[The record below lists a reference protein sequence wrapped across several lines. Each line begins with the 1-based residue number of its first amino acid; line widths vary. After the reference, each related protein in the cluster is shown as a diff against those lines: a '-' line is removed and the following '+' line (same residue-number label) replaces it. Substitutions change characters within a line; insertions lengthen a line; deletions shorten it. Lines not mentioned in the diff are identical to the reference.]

1 MESSKQNEERD
12 TPPQNWKSCKL
23 MIDPALTK
31 GLYKVYRF
39 DGQFF
44 NIPVE
49 DIGLFP
55 ISTLKDPRV
64 CRLWSKNT
72 KSDLSI
78 AKFKIDEWYIGPVP
92 PREITFSRLNDNVNA
107 TFLRQICEKYGSI
120 EEVEIC
126 YHPNTKKH
134 LGLAKVEFDTVK
146 AAKEAVKHLHQTSVM
161 GNIIHV
167 EIDPKGE
174 NRSRYLQLL
183 LSGLYTPRTLPVGS
197 SEQAL
202 RSLVDSLLDST
213 SAQHQGAFSSPASI
227 QTPLSL
233 DTAYFSICQDTP
245 CSFGYTPQSQGT
257 PRTPCLSATPLS
269 QDSCYSSLQATPIL
283 QGEPSTYSV
292 CKSLRQELCLR
303 KPERNRKRSRQVS
316 HFNSKLWQRCL
327 PDSLLEKRKNVQQPG
342 VWSQTAKLSTHE
354 ESSSSIASP
363 LQGSAGLIDSKDSP
377 QTANSFSIL
386 TINVSDEQQTHQPQL
401 ESLDSRIESLL
412 TNSEIP
418 SGFHKNTL
426 EPYENSRDSPA
437 SDDLFALSPC
447 GSFLNSPH
455 HSYIVDVS
463 PTSLSESDQEQSLPE
478 ETSQCPSKTT
488 PCERR
493 VYINGGKAEETS
505 QMHLTANQNTKQ
517 PNKGQSGATTNTAS
531 VAASLCSSSLSG
543 ITPNIPPAPP
553 SLGPPETPFFIP
565 LLPPP
570 SSLPPIPPRL
580 PDGTIPIPPPD
591 WIPHQDVSRLP
602 PLSIPPPPAFFL
614 PPPPLML
621 PPPIP
626 PPVHKGPLHAQPVA
640 SSGQGSAPFSLIQ
653 PPWLAPPFP
662 RINPFVPPPG
672 YPPAHEHSHK
682 VTAEKVLEVL
692 ADELRSIIRKDIVR
706 RMIEGVAFKAFE
718 DWWEGQE
725 EKLKIQVSP
734 LKKGTC
740 LKENDPLNRITEKGK
755 KPPLPSFRVKRK
767 QLEDI
772 QESSRTSNSS
782 VKQKDQVGSTSPKA
796 KRRHARPLGLDSSD
810 EDADGEED
818 KREERAEDDAQMS
831 NPVEAVIPVSDNL
844 QYLENTLKDSNVDG
858 DSAGDQHSE
867 ETETE
872 EETDN
877 TDATFQSADREH
889 CLDKETFP
897 ESSSSEE
904 SECCSDCSRSFSSQ
918 SFEDFPSDLS
928 TTSEGNKEDECEE
941 CIVISSDEDS
951 DETEPPAT
959 PSTPLTPGSQMDLD
973 LQNWLNMC
981 EQTEEN
987 HASCQLDFCTLDAMT
1002 SLQSSETQN
1011 VYHMSPV
1018 GLAAEEPGP
1027 DVDMRS
1033 PDWMEEF
1040 DPVRPLTPTGC
1051 LVEADL
1057 DILVKNRAATLIV
1070 EEVELPPTPGRG
1082 VLADMEIAESDDI
1095 NEVLS
1100 ANCELGAAQVDSPSD
1115 SCDSD
1120 DEMPK
1125 TNGEEEGS
1133 VRVGAPATPGRG
1145 VAEDITTDA
1154 ALHNPSDVLPLSCNP
1169 YITPPKTPGR
1179 DIVLPLRAHERK
1191 TQASPPLHPNP
1202 LRISPIAMSS
1212 PCSLA
1217 EPLSDTDDWTRPK
1230 PLQGLENMP
1239 SVLNQEAPSGKQTLW
1254 KKTKRKKREQQK
1266 RLGWTHRWRSLYE
1279 EWKIFHSFWKR
1290 GLDEEDAR
1298 FLQASYEKLKEE
1310 NNGAEW
1316 LGKWISHPTTHS
1328 ERSKEHQCW
1337 LPVHRSGSARSEG
1350 FYKISRK
1357 EKMKNLSNSKLSTY
1371 LPSATAQGASVPPQ
1385 HPSSLRSGSDFRSEQ
1400 RRLLSS
1406 FSCDSDLIRFNQL
1419 KYRKKRIRFGRSH
1432 IHDWGLFAMEPI
1444 AADEMVIEYVGE
1456 TIRQVIAD
1464 RREQRYEEEGIG
1476 GSYLF
1481 RIDQDTIIDA
1491 TKCGNLARFIN
1502 HSCNPNC
1509 YAKVISVESQK
1520 KIVIYSRQPIS
1531 INEEITYNYKF
1542 PIEDTKIPCLCGAE
1556 NCRGSLN

>member
-1 MESSKQNEERD
+1 MESSKQNAERD
-12 TPPQNWKSCKL
+12 TSPQHWKSCKL

-55 ISTLKDPRV
+55 ISTVKDPRV

-78 AKFKIDEWYIGPVP
+78 AKFKIDEWYVGPVP
-92 PREITFSRLNDNVNA
+92 PREITFSRLNDNVNV
-107 TFLRQICEKYGSI
+107 TFLRQICEKYGNI
-120 EEVEIC
+120 EEAEIC

-134 LGLAKVEFDTVK
+134 LGLAKVVFDTVK

-183 LSGLYTPRTLPVGS
+183 LSGLYTPWTLPVGS

-202 RSLVDSLLDST
+202 RSLVDSLLEST
-213 SAQHQGAFSSPASI
+213 STQQQGAFSSPASI

-257 PRTPCLSATPLS
+257 PRTPCWSATPLS
-269 QDSCYSSLQATPIL
+269 QDSCYSSLQATPVL

-292 CKSLRQELCLR
+292 HKSLRQELCLR
-303 KPERNRKRSRQVS
+303 KPVRNHKRSRQVS
-316 HFNSKLWQRCL
+316 HFNSKRWQPCL
-327 PDSLLEKRKNVQQPG
+327 PDSLSLEKRKSVQQPG
-342 VWSQTAKLSTHE
+342 LWSQTAKLSTHE
-354 ESSSSIASP
+354 ESSCTIASP
-363 LQGSAGLIDSKDSP
+363 LQGSEGLIDSKDSP
-377 QTANSFSIL
+377 QTANSFNIL
-386 TINVSDEQQTHQPQL
+386 NINVSAERQTHQPQL

-426 EPYENSRDSPA
+426 ELYENSRDSPA
-437 SDDLFALSPC
+437 SSCSAPDDLFALSPS
-447 GSFLNSPH
+447 GPFLNS

-463 PTSLSESDQEQSLPE
+463 PTSLSESDKEPFLAE
-478 ETSQCPSKTT
+478 ETSQCPSKMT
-488 PCERR
+488 PCESR
-493 VYINGGKAEETS
+493 VYTNVGKAEETS
-505 QMHLTANQNTKQ
+505 QRHLTANQDTKH
-517 PNKGQSGATTNTAS
+517 PNKGESGATTNSTS
-531 VAASLCSSSLSG
+531 VAASLYYSFLSST
-543 ITPNIPPAPP
+543 TPDIAPAPP
-553 SLGPPETPFFIP
+553 SLGPPETPFLIP
-565 LLPPP
+565 LLPPS

-591 WIPHQDVSRLP
+591 WIPRQDVSRP
-602 PLSIPPPPAFFL
+602 PLLSIPPPSAFFL

-626 PPVHKGPLHAQPVA
+626 PPVHKGPLPAQRAA
-640 SSGQGSAPFSLIQ
+640 SSGQGSALFPLIR
-653 PPWLAPPFP
+653 PPWPTPPFP
-662 RINPFVPPPG
+662 RLNPFVPPLG
-672 YPPAHEHSHK
+672 YPPTHKNFHK

-692 ADELRSIIRKDIVR
+692 TDELRSIIRKDIVR

-725 EKLKIQVSP
+725 ERLKIQVSP

-740 LKENDPLNRITEKGK
+740 LKDRNNPLNRITEKGK
-755 KPPLPSFRVKRK
+755 KPPLPSFKVKRK
-767 QLEDI
+767 QPEDI
-772 QESSRTSNSS
+772 RDSNSN
-782 VKQKDQVGSTSPKA
+782 VKPKDQAGSTSPKA
-796 KRRHARPLGLDSSD
+796 KRRHARPLDLDSSD

-818 KREERAEDDAQMS
+818 KTKERVEDDTQMP
-831 NPVEAVIPVSDNL
+831 NPVEAVVPVSDDPQN
-844 QYLENTLKDSNVDG
+844 LENTKKDSNIDG
-858 DSAGDQHSE
+858 DSAGNQRSE

-872 EETDN
+872 EQRN
-877 TDATFQSADREH
+877 TDVTFQTADRDH
-889 CLDKETFP
+889 CSDKETFP

-904 SECCSDCSRSFSSQ
+904 SEFCSDCSRSFSSQ

-928 TTSEGNKEDECEE
+928 TTSEGNKEDEREE
-941 CIVISSDEDS
+941 WIVISSDEEL

-959 PSTPLTPGSQMDLD
+959 PSTPLTPGSQTDLD
-973 LQNWLNMC
+973 LQNWLDTC
-981 EQTEEN
+981 DQTEEN
-987 HASCQLDFCTLDAMT
+987 HASCQLDFSTLDGMM

-1011 VYHMSPV
+1011 LYHMSPM
-1018 GLAAEEPGP
+1018 GLAAEAPES
-1027 DVDMRS
+1027 DS

-1051 LVEADL
+1051 LVEAEL
-1057 DILVKNRAATLIV
+1057 HLLVKKRTPTLIV
-1070 EEVELPPTPGRG
+1070 EEVELPPTPGRS
-1082 VLADMEIAESDDI
+1082 LAEIEIAELDDI
-1095 NEVLS
+1095 NEVLSLSS
-1100 ANCELGAAQVDSPSD
+1100 ANCELGAAQVDSRSD
-1115 SCDSD
+1115 SCDLF

-1125 TNGEEEGS
+1125 THGEEEGS
-1133 VRVGAPATPGRG
+1133 VRFV
-1145 VAEDITTDA
+1145 
-1154 ALHNPSDVLPLSCNP
+1154 SSF
-1169 YITPPKTPGR
+1169 
-1179 DIVLPLRAHERK
+1179 
-1191 TQASPPLHPNP
+1191 SPTN
-1202 LRISPIAMSS
+1202 S
-1212 PCSLA
+1212 
-1217 EPLSDTDDWTRPK
+1217 
-1230 PLQGLENMP
+1230 
-1239 SVLNQEAPSGKQTLW
+1239 
-1254 KKTKRKKREQQK
+1254 
-1266 RLGWTHRWRSLYE
+1266 
-1279 EWKIFHSFWKR
+1279 
-1290 GLDEEDAR
+1290 
-1298 FLQASYEKLKEE
+1298 EKS
-1310 NNGAEW
+1310 
-1316 LGKWISHPTTHS
+1316 I
-1328 ERSKEHQCW
+1328 EHQCW
-1337 LPVHRSGSARSEG
+1337 LPIHRSGSARSEG
-1350 FYKISRK
+1350 FYKFSKK
-1357 EKMKNLSNSKLSTY
+1357 EKMKNLSNSKLSTSP
-1371 LPSATAQGASVPPQ
+1371 PSTIAQGASVPLQ

-1406 FSCDSDLIRFNQL
+1406 FSCDSDLVRFNQL
-1419 KYRKKRIRFGRSH
+1419 KYRKKRICFGRSH
-1432 IHDWGLFAMEPI
+1432 IHEWGLFAMEPI

-1491 TKCGNLARFIN
+1491 TKSGNLARFIN